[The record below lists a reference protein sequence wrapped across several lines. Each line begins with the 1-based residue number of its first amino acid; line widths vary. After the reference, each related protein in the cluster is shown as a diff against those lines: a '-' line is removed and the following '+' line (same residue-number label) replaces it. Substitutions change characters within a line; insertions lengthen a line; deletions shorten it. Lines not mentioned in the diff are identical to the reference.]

1 MKLDTTAT
9 RERTLQRLSIFFT
22 VNMKNEIS
30 TLEHYDEF
38 SAYKIRIEKILSQKT
53 KIGELTT
60 QPTDKKEKMQSRLLE
75 KGKEEKRSFNAE
87 L

>member
-38 SAYKIRIEKILSQKT
+38 SAYKIRIEKILS
-53 KIGELTT
+53 
-60 QPTDKKEKMQSRLLE
+60 
-75 KGKEEKRSFNAE
+75 
-87 L
+87 